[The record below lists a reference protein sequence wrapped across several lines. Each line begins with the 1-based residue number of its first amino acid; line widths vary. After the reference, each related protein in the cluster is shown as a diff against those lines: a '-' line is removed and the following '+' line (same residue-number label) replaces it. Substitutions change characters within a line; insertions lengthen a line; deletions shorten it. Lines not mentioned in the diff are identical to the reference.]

1 MLRRILASACLLAA
15 CLGGNVQA
23 AVTYAYS
30 DIHGNIATL
39 NHAIGN
45 NNSGNVVVINGDLV
59 DGDPHIPHC
68 GLGGYTYNLSGVLT
82 ALNNVNR
89 GTPFIFGLGNHEF
102 FGNNPWNVNPVPP
115 VPAVNNPANFIQ
127 ELVNRGLKVINSH
140 VGNLLG
146 YPAFLVNVNES
157 FFSLFGGHQGR
168 DGNVYGTLY
177 LSYVTSE
184 LAGKY
189 RVTQGGW
196 ITHASSHIA
205 SLIDN
210 AINQQNN
217 NVGRIVLLCH
227 ADSKPEGREW
237 RSVVGGI
244 LGNLSAKHSKKI
256 FNLIEKG
263 KIQFIV
269 VGGHRHHGG
278 NVGPVNVPLNIQ
290 TANGRVPVNVKF
302 LAPAS
307 GVGHMH
313 F

>member
-23 AVTYAYS
+23 ARTYAYS
-30 DIHGNIATL
+30 DIHGNIGTL
-39 NHAIGN
+39 NNAIRK

-68 GLGGYTYNLSGVLT
+68 GLGGYTYDLSGVLT

-189 RVTQGGW
+189 GVTQGVW
-196 ITHASSHIA
+196 VDHAA
-205 SLIDN
+205 SYISNLIGGE
-210 AINQQNN
+210 ARQHR
-217 NVGRIVLLCH
+217 VGRIVLLCH
-227 ADSKPEGREW
+227 ADSKSEGREW
-237 RSVVGGI
+237 RSVVEGI
-244 LGNLSAKHSKKI
+244 LGNLNVNHHGVFS
-256 FNLIEKG
+256 LIEKG
-263 KIQFIV
+263 NIQFIV
-269 VGGHRHHGG
+269 VGGHKHYGH